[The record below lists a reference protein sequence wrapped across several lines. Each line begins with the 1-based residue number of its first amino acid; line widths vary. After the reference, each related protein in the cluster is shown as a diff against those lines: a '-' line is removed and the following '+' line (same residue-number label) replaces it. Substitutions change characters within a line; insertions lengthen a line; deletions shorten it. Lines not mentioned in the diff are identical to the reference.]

1 MCGRGSGIVSQERRL
16 EQFLRWTMQ
25 EMGILVRGKSM
36 GKAQKY
42 EEVFPGNTKWL
53 APGDKSSG
61 RGDWR
66 GEQRLGLAS
75 NARPRCVDSI
85 LQVMEYIAKDT

>member
-1 MCGRGSGIVSQERRL
+1 MRGLGIVSQKRTL
-16 EQFLRWTMQ
+16 EQFLRWTRQ

-42 EEVFPGNTKWL
+42 KVFPGNTKWL

-61 RGDWR
+61 RGDWQ
-66 GEQRLGLAS
+66 GEQRLGL
-75 NARPRCVDSI
+75 RK
-85 LQVMEYIAKDT
+85 LQMPGPGV

>member
-1 MCGRGSGIVSQERRL
+1 MQGVCGRGSGVVSQERTL
-16 EQFLRWTMQ
+16 ELFLRWTRQ
-25 EMGILVRGKSM
+25 EMEILVRGKSM

-66 GEQRLGLAS
+66 GEQRLGL
-75 NARPRCVDSI
+75 RK
-85 LQVMEYIAKDT
+85 LQMLGPGVWTQSCR